1 MTARPTR
8 RVLLAGAAA
17 AITSRATA
25 GDATV
30 RRIIVVAGART
41 RLTPNLVAFE
51 DELRR
56 LGHIDG
62 GNTAIDY
69 VLRSG
74 ELSTSALTEAIAAR
88 ISDRAD
94 AIIAIGPER
103 ALAAA
108 AAATR
113 TVPIV
118 MVAIDYDPL
127 TKGYI
132 TSLARPGGNITGV
145 FLQQIELTAKR
156 LELLKEAVPD
166 MRRVAL
172 LWDRVSTDQYEAAG
186 KTAEVIGVPI
196 ISLNLREAPYD
207 YEHVL
212 AESGIGPGDGM
223 MVMSAPD
230 FFVDREQLAAQV
242 LRRRIPSIFTSR
254 EWVDAGGLMSYGSS
268 STGMCRLAARY
279 VDKILKGVKPADLP
293 VEQPTRFELVINL
306 KTAKALGLTI
316 PPMILAR
323 ADEVIE

>member
-1 MTARPTR
+1 
-8 RVLLAGAAA
+8 
-17 AITSRATA
+17 
-25 GDATV
+25 
-30 RRIIVVAGART
+30 
-41 RLTPNLVAFE
+41 
-51 DELRR
+51 
-56 LGHIDG
+56 
-62 GNTAIDY
+62 
-69 VLRSG
+69 
-74 ELSTSALTEAIAAR
+74 
-88 ISDRAD
+88 
-94 AIIAIGPER
+94 
-103 ALAAA
+103 
-108 AAATR
+108 
-113 TVPIV
+113 

-132 TSLARPGGNITGV
+132 ASLAHPGGNITGV

-156 LELLKEAVPD
+156 LELFKEAVPD

-186 KTAEVIGVPI
+186 KTAEAIGVPT
-196 ISLNLREAPYD
+196 ISLNFRAAPYD

-212 AESGIGPGDGM
+212 AEAGIGPGDGM

-230 FFVDREQLAAQV
+230 FFVDRERLAIQV

-293 VEQPTRFELVINL
+293 VEQPTRFELVINF